1 MMPEKKFSL
10 YVTILLFFS
19 VRLWRWFDIVF
30 LLRDDR
36 HGSGGGEGKRR
47 GRGGSEEERGV
58 SSFL

>member
-1 MMPEKKFSL
+1 M
-10 YVTILLFFS
+10 TILLFFS

-30 LLRDDR
+30 LLPDDR